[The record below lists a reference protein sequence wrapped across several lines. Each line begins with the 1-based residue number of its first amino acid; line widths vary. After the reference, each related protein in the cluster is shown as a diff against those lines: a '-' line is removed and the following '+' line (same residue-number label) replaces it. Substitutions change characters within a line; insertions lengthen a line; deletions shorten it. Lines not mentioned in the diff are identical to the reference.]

1 MNLRQLSLLGLLL
14 AGAAPSHA
22 QIANLGQEGTA
33 AQANL
38 AALAAG
44 APAVVPRGS
53 SYGLIGS
60 PYVDNRWLPARITL
74 NNKIPLAAVPLKYD
88 VLEQR
93 LLMRTVERPNDSLQ
107 LDDRRVVQFVLLEPG
122 FAQGLG
128 RQRTFRRFEEAPL
141 AKNRPDYV
149 EVLHEGRYTLLK
161 HYVKSLKKADFQGA
175 YSSDRRYDEI
185 EDKTVYYLRTPE
197 AQLLPVKLSL
207 RPLQA
212 AAPALAAALKAAA
225 SKQNP
230 KTEADWAAILNAADP
245 APAK

>member
-197 AQLLPVKLSL
+197 AQVLPVKLAL
-207 RPLQA
+207 KPLQA
-212 AAPALAAALKAAA
+212 AAPALAAALKTAAG
-225 SKQNP
+225 KQNP
-230 KTEADWAAILNAADP
+230 KTDADWAAVLNAADP